1 MESSPGPH
9 PAAFVPRDFIRHV
22 CMCVCVW
29 CAVCKSAPGIY
40 QVTYMQTDIH
50 TYGYIYMYIYIIYI
64 RATGFDEVS
73 EGADAWRARE
83 RKRGGEH

>member
-1 MESSPGPH
+1 
-9 PAAFVPRDFIRHV
+9 
-22 CMCVCVW
+22 
-29 CAVCKSAPGIY
+29 
-40 QVTYMQTDIH
+40 MQTDIH